1 MLQRRFV
8 GKSFSA
14 LEASMKRTLADG
26 CQLRTTLHYTWL
38 GRNYACCR
46 IPVMSAVFPPRKWS
60 DCEDDAAEGAVLNE
74 ASFVAV
80 SGYFEITS
88 VAPNLNRILPL
99 RFDFKDC
106 LNASLNWS
114 SVYTCSTAAE
124 SDPSATRSPSFW

>member
-1 MLQRRFV
+1 
-8 GKSFSA
+8 
-14 LEASMKRTLADG
+14 
-26 CQLRTTLHYTWL
+26 
-38 GRNYACCR
+38 
-46 IPVMSAVFPPRKWS
+46 MSAIFPLSLSIDSSPLYQSLS
-60 DCEDDAAEGAVLNE
+60 DCEVDPAEGVPLNQ

-80 SGYFEITS
+80 SGYLEITS

-114 SVYTCSTAAE
+114 RGYTCSTAAE